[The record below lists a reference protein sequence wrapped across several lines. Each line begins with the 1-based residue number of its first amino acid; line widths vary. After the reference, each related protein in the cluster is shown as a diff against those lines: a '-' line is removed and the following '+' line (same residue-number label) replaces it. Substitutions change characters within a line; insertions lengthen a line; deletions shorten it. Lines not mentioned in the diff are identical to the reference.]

1 MSGADRFLPGA
12 IAIVQQA
19 IQLDKDE
26 KYQEAMDKYLEALER
41 FMVALKYEKNPT
53 RKEII
58 QQRVDGYMKRA
69 EMLKQAMNDQKT
81 ADKKAAA
88 APVGA
93 GGGDD
98 DKSEADA
105 EDKKLMGKLSDIILT
120 KKPDIKWDDV
130 AGLELAKRSLK
141 ETVILPV
148 RFPDLF
154 SGKRRPFGG
163 ILLYGPPGTGKS
175 YLATAV
181 ASEADAT
188 FMSVSSSNLVS
199 KWQGESERLVKT
211 MFKMA
216 RDKIPTIIFVDEV
229 DSLCSARGDGEAE
242 SSRRIKT
249 EFLVQMQGVGK
260 SKSGLL
266 VLGATNIPWDIDA
279 AMRRRFEKRVYIP
292 LPGSYARSYMF
303 HLNLGDTPHTLGAW
317 GDEAIEAGKPE
328 NGKRSTNPNFTK
340 LGETTEGYSGS
351 DISVLVREALMEP
364 VRLCQRSK
372 FFRCD
377 KYGKWHPCNEGDM
390 LAKKMT
396 IYDVPKNM
404 LAVPPVTL
412 DDFTSVITRCHASVA
427 PSELKQ
433 FEKWTEEFGE
443 EGA

>member
-58 QQRVDGYMKRA
+58 QQRVDGYMRRA
-69 EMLKQAMNDQKT
+69 ETLKQAMNDQKE
-81 ADKKAAA
+81 AEKKAA

-93 GGGDD
+93 GGGD

-317 GDEAIEAGKPE
+317 GDEFINEAKPE
-328 NGKRSTNPNFTK
+328 LGKRSTNANFTK
-340 LGETTEGYSGS
+340 LGETTDGYSGS

-372 FFRCD
+372 YFRCD
-377 KYGKWHPCNEGDM
+377 KYGKWHPCNKGDM
-390 LAKKMT
+390 LAKEMT

>member
-1 MSGADRFLPGA
+1 MG
-12 IAIVQQA
+12 
-19 IQLDKDE
+19 
-26 KYQEAMDKYLEALER
+26 ER

-53 RKEII
+53 RKGII
-58 QQRVDGYMKRA
+58 EQRVAGYMKRA
-69 EMLKQAMNDQKT
+69 EALKVAMAKQAE
-81 ADKKAAA
+81 AAKKPAA

-93 GGGDD
+93 EAGEG

-105 EDKKLMGKLSDIILT
+105 EDKKLQGKLNDIILT
-120 KKPDIKWDDV
+120 KKPNVQWDDV

-148 RFPDLF
+148 RFPNLF

-181 ASEADAT
+181 ATEADAT
-188 FMSVSSSNLVS
+188 FMSVSSANLVS

-216 RDKIPTIIFVDEV
+216 REKIPTIIFVDEV

-249 EFLVQMQGVGK
+249 EFLIQMQGVGK

-303 HLNLGDTPHTLGAW
+303 HLNLGDTPHTLGKW
-317 GDEAIEAGKPE
+317 GDEPLEAGKPE
-328 NGKRSTNPNFTK
+328 NGKRCTNPNFTQ
-340 LGETTEGYSGS
+340 LGDETDGYSGS

-372 FFRCD
+372 YFRED
-377 KYGKWHPCNEGDM
+377 KYKKWHPCNEGDAF
-390 LAKKMT
+390 AKKMT
-396 IYDVPKNM
+396 IYEVSQNS

-412 DDFTSVITRCHASVA
+412 SDFTSVIGRCHASVA
-427 PSELKQ
+427 QAELKQ

>member
-12 IAIVQQA
+12 IAIVQEA
-19 IQLDKDE
+19 IKLDKEE
-26 KYQEAMDKYLEALER
+26 KYEEAMNKYMESLER

-53 RKEII
+53 RKGII
-58 QQRVDGYMKRA
+58 EQRVAGYMKRA
-69 EMLKQAMNDQKT
+69 EALKVAMAKQAE
-81 ADKKAAA
+81 AAKKPAA

-93 GGGDD
+93 EAGEG

-105 EDKKLMGKLSDIILT
+105 EDKKLQGKLNDIILT
-120 KKPDIKWDDV
+120 KKPNVQWDDV

-148 RFPDLF
+148 RFPNLF

-181 ASEADAT
+181 ATEADAT
-188 FMSVSSSNLVS
+188 FMSVSSANLVS

-249 EFLVQMQGVGK
+249 EFLIQMQGVGK

-292 LPGSYARSYMF
+292 LPKSYARSYMF
-303 HLNLGDTPHTLGAW
+303 QLNLGDTPHTLGKWSAEPI
-317 GDEAIEAGKPE
+317 DPMKPE
-328 NGKRSTNPNFTK
+328 LGKTCTNPNFTQ
-340 LGETTEGYSGS
+340 LGEKTDGYSGS
-351 DISVLVREALMEP
+351 DVSVLVREALMEP
-364 VRLCQRSK
+364 VRTCQRSK
-372 FFRCD
+372 YFRCD
-377 KYGKWHPCNEGDM
+377 KYGQWHPCNEGDAF
-390 LAKKMT
+390 AKKMS
-396 IYDVPKNM
+396 IYDVPKNG

-412 DDFTSVITRCHASVA
+412 EDFLSVIQRCHASVA

-433 FEKWTEEFGE
+433 FEKWTDEFGE

>member
-12 IAIVQQA
+12 IAVVQQA
-19 IQLDKDE
+19 IQLDKEE
-26 KYQEAMDKYLEALER
+26 KYEEAMNKYLESLER

-58 QQRVDGYMKRA
+58 QQRVAGYMKRA
-69 EMLKQAMNDQKT
+69 EALKVAIEKRKE
-81 ADKKAAA
+81 AESKPAAA
-88 APVGA
+88 AVGA
-93 GGGDD
+93 EGEDG
-98 DKSEADA
+98 KSEADA

-120 KKPDIKWDDV
+120 KKPDIKWEDV
-130 AGLELAKRSLK
+130 AGLEMAKRSLK

-181 ASEADAT
+181 ATEADAT

-216 RDKIPTIIFVDEV
+216 RDKVPTIIFVDEV

-303 HLNLGDTPHTLGAW
+303 HLNLGDTPHTLGEWSA
-317 GDEAIEAGKPE
+317 EPLQEGKPE
-328 NGKRSTNPNFTK
+328 NGMRCTSPQFAQ
-340 LGETTEGYSGS
+340 LGEKTDGYSGS

-372 FFRCD
+372 YFRCD
-377 KYGKWHPCNEGDM
+377 ANKKWHPCNEHDDY
-390 LAKKMT
+390 AQKMT
-396 IYDVPKNM
+396 IYELPKNS
-404 LAVPPVTL
+404 LAVPPVTA
-412 DDFTSVITRCHASVA
+412 DDFTSVIGRCHASVA
-427 PSELKQ
+427 QHELKH
-433 FEKWTEEFGE
+433 FEEWTAEFGE

>member
-19 IQLDKDE
+19 IQFDKEE
-26 KYQEAMDKYLEALER
+26 KYQEAMEKYLESLER

-58 QQRVDGYMKRA
+58 QQRVAGYMKRA
-69 EMLKQAMNDQKT
+69 EQLKQAMNDQKDS
-81 ADKKAAA
+81 DKKAAA

-93 GGGDD
+93 EGENDT
-98 DKSEADA
+98 SEADA

-130 AGLELAKRSLK
+130 AGLEMAKRSLK

-181 ASEADAT
+181 ATEADAT

-216 RDKIPTIIFVDEV
+216 RDKVPTIIFVDEV

-303 HLNLGDTPHTLGAW
+303 QLNLGDTPHTLGPWSA
-317 GDEAIEAGKPE
+317 EAIEAGKPE
-328 NGKRSTNPNFTK
+328 NGKKCTSPNFKK
-340 LGETTEGYSGS
+340 LGDKTDGYSGS

-372 FFRCD
+372 YFRCD
-377 KYGKWHPCNEGDM
+377 KYSKWHPCNEGDM

-396 IYDVPKNM
+396 IYDLPKNS

-412 DDFTSVITRCHASVA
+412 EDFNSVIGRCHASVA
-427 PSELKQ
+427 QHELVK
-433 FEKWTEEFGE
+433 FEKWTDEFGE